1 MGQIHILPPEV
12 ANTIAAGEVVERPTS
27 VVKELV
33 ENAIDAGAEQ
43 ITVELTDGG
52 KTLIRVTD
60 DGQGMDRD
68 DLKLSLEP
76 HATSKLRTA
85 KDLFA
90 VTSNGFRG
98 EALASIQSV
107 SRVSITTRQAGDEFA
122 LRLDS
127 DGGKR
132 GEIRESA
139 GVYGTTIEVG
149 DLFYNIPARRR
160 WLKSDSAEFS
170 RIIEIMQS
178 LAASNPEIGF
188 RLVHGSRKAI
198 DLPPH
203 QPMHA
208 RIQDLYGDKFKEGML
223 ELHDHEAYC
232 RIDGFL
238 SPPGQHRPNSK
249 GMKLF
254 VNRRPISDRSLMQAI
269 ILAYREF
276 LPPGRYPLV
285 VLFLTV
291 PQDSIDVNVHPAKTE
306 VRLLEQNRIFSQIK
320 AGLTEK
326 LLNSGVLPSIKLGG
340 SDGHGQH
347 GSHGIPTTQQPQA
360 RPDSVFEPRHD
371 LEQPR
376 LFDKNSE
383 VQARDAEHRWEAAR
397 AVLHNAAS
405 LPSANRE
412 VIAGVGAGANLPSS
426 SSIES
431 DPHGDVDLR
440 NAEVTAPQS
449 LLQRARGLF
458 QIGSTY
464 IIVET
469 TDGMVLIDQHAF
481 HERILFWLLEN
492 RFQTNPLERQRLL
505 VPLPLD
511 LSREAAALVTEHL
524 AVLKEFG
531 FELLESADGWGLVT
545 VPKYSINKHHNEVI
559 VEILEELA
567 LGRTP
572 PTPDALRKHLVETVA
587 CKAAIKAGDTLTPEQ
602 IKNLL
607 LLGETVPH
615 TFSCP
620 HGRPTTYELG
630 FYDLEKI
637 FHRR

>member
-12 ANTIAAGEVVERPTS
+12 SNKIAAGEVVERPAS

-52 KTLIRVTD
+52 KTMIRVAD
-60 DGQGMDRD
+60 DGQGMDRE
-68 DLKLSLEP
+68 DLTLSLQP
-76 HATSKLRTA
+76 HATSKLRSA

-107 SRVSITTRQAGDEFA
+107 ARVSVITRQAGDEVA
-122 LRLDS
+122 LRIDS
-127 DGGKR
+127 EGGEVS
-132 GEIRESA
+132 EIRESA
-139 GVYGTTIEVG
+139 GTYGTTIEVA

-170 RIIEIMQS
+170 RIIEIMQA

-198 DLPPH
+198 DLQPH
-203 QPMHA
+203 QPTPA

-254 VNRRPISDRSLMQAI
+254 VNRRPVADRSLLQAV

-306 VRLLEQNRIFSQIK
+306 VRLLEQNRIFAQIK

-326 LLNSGVLPSIKLGG
+326 LLNAGVLPSIKLGA
-340 SDGHGQH
+340 H
-347 GSHGIPTTQQPQA
+347 GSHGIPTTHQPQA
-360 RPDSVFEPRHD
+360 RPDSAFEPRYD
-371 LEQPR
+371 LEQPK
-376 LFDKNSE
+376 LFDNQSE
-383 VQARDAEHRWEAAR
+383 VNARDAAHRWQAAR
-397 AVLHNAAS
+397 SVLSDAAS

-412 VIAGVGAGANLPSS
+412 LGPAASAP
-426 SSIES
+426 IEDVS
-431 DPHGDVDLR
+431 DGDVDLR

-449 LLQRARGLF
+449 LLQRAKGLF

-469 TDGMVLIDQHAF
+469 SEGMVLIDQHAF
-481 HERILFWLLEN
+481 HERILYWLLEN

-511 LSREAAALVTEHL
+511 LSTAASALVAEH
-524 AVLKEFG
+524 ADVLKEFG
-531 FELLESADGWGLVT
+531 FELVESDAGWGLVA
-545 VPKYSINKHHNEVI
+545 VPKYSINRHHNEVI
-559 VEILEELA
+559 IEILEELA
-567 LGRTP
+567 QGRTP

-607 LLGETVPH
+607 QLGETVPH

>member
-12 ANTIAAGEVVERPTS
+12 ANTIAAGEVVERPCS

-33 ENAIDAGAEQ
+33 ENAIDAGAGQ
-43 ITVELTDGG
+43 VTVELTDGG

-60 DGQGMDRD
+60 DGQGMDRE
-68 DLKLSLEP
+68 DLKLSVKA
-76 HATSKLRTA
+76 HATSKLKTA
-85 KDLFA
+85 ADLFA

-107 SRVSITTRQAGDEFA
+107 SRVSIITRQPGDDVA

-127 DGGKR
+127 DGGEI

-139 GVYGTTIEVG
+139 GSYGTTIEVA

-170 RIIEIMQS
+170 RIIENMQS
-178 LAASNPEIGF
+178 LAASNPEVGF

-198 DLPPH
+198 DLPAH
-203 QPMHA
+203 QPVPA

-232 RIDGFL
+232 RIDGFI
-238 SPPGQHRPNSK
+238 SPPGQNRPNSK
-249 GMKLF
+249 GLKLF
-254 VNRRPISDRSLMQAI
+254 VNRRPITDRSLMQAV

-276 LPPGRYPLV
+276 LPPGRYPLA

-306 VRLLEQNRIFSQIK
+306 VRLLEQNRIFAQIK
-320 AGLTEK
+320 AALTEK
-326 LLNSGVLPSIKLGG
+326 LLNSGVLPSIKLGATGYG
-340 SDGHGQH
+340 SH
-347 GSHGIPTTQQPQA
+347 GSHGVPTSHAPQA
-360 RPDSVFEPRHD
+360 RPDSPFEPRHD

-376 LFDKNSE
+376 LFDTQSE
-383 VQARDAEHRWEAAR
+383 VKARDAAHRWDEAR
-397 AVLHNAAS
+397 AVLSDTAS
-405 LPSANRE
+405 MPSANRE
-412 VIAGVGAGANLPSS
+412 LTPQAG
-426 SSIES
+426 
-431 DPHGDVDLR
+431 PHIHEVPEQHEEGDVDLR
-440 NAEVTAPQS
+440 DAEVETPQS

-469 TDGMVLIDQHAF
+469 EQGMVLIDQHAF
-481 HERILFWLLEN
+481 HERILYWLLEN
-492 RFQTNPLERQRLL
+492 RFETNPLERQRLL

-511 LSREAAALVTEHL
+511 LSIAASALVDEHTE
-524 AVLKEFG
+524 VLKEFG
-531 FELLESADGWGLVT
+531 FELTEGAEGWGLVS
-545 VPKYSINKHHNEVI
+545 VPKYSINRHHNEVI
-559 VEILEELA
+559 IEILEELA
-567 LGRTP
+567 QGRTP

-587 CKAAIKAGDTLTPEQ
+587 CKAAIKAGDVLTPEQ

-607 LLGETVPH
+607 LLGETIPH